1 MNGLS
6 TTLIQHRVTARSDS
20 GEATLLLMATD
31 VEAAIASFMEVEQCP
46 RRAITKVEFYDRGA
60 WWPANILTGDH
71 WAHEDKAKRL
81 AEFLV
86 KGNHRTAVREAIKL
100 DDNPAW
106 LALSV
111 ARHLAFLRH
120 GEQIGPVIS
129 AAAGAAY
136 VDAVVDVQSLVMYPN

>member
-1 MNGLS
+1 MNTVTLTQYRIHATHDDGTIELTLS
-6 TTLIQHRVTARSDS
+6 AANTETAID
-20 GEATLLLMATD
+20 L
-31 VEAAIASFMEVEQCP
+31 FMSTEGCP
-46 RRAITKVEFYDRGA
+46 RRAITKVEFYQGGE
-60 WWPANILTGDH
+60 WWRANILTGDH

-86 KGNHRTAVREAIKL
+86 KGNHRTAVREAIKI
-100 DDNPAW
+100 DENPAW